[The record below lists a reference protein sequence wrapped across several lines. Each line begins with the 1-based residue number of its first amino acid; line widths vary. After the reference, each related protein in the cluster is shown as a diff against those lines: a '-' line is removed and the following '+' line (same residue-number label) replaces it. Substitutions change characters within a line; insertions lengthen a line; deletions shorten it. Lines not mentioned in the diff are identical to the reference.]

1 MSYLWSRTTPKSEF
15 LFFCPAPPLAALAGL
30 IQRREVSIAVHRRQF
45 GGSIFRLAATKAL
58 CCTAFV
64 WAASYDLF
72 CFRLVIKP
80 IDLSPIFLGHFR
92 GQQSS
97 AAGNFRIDLLILTLI
112 LLADFCQVENRD
124 VYPVRAFAPLLR
136 ARRYFDLARRSAPF
150 HKVLFNDGLR
160 DSQNAIAPVAASI
173 IGGAKVYYAR
183 AFLKAPNNGVLGAL
197 QHKRDLCD
205 G

>member
-97 AAGNFRIDLLILTLI
+97 AAGNFRIKTRSSNS
-112 LLADFCQVENRD
+112 FS
-124 VYPVRAFAPLLR
+124 LLR
-136 ARRYFDLARRSAPF
+136 SW
-150 HKVLFNDGLR
+150 
-160 DSQNAIAPVAASI
+160 AASI
-173 IGGAKVYYAR
+173 QAKASPQPWR
-183 AFLKAPNNGVLGAL
+183 LTLS
-197 QHKRDLCD
+197 D
-205 G
+205 GTIT